1 MELAATLGARKLEA
15 EKFLIDMIA
24 LREKLT
30 QQALSVRN
38 EIPSVRRALV
48 AAIENRFFAIE
59 RDLGTQIVEFE
70 KSAGI
75 EINQAQLA
83 VAKLTQFTEL
93 TQGLLFLGTVPEI
106 AGSRAMVGSLF
117 VIFYFYF
124 YFFFYNYF
132 SSDLFSFFCS
142 DSLKTAR
149 KPSKNSNCYPSS
161 HGSPFSTSPPKMWR
175 TSDSPLSTWTV
186 FR

>member
-117 VIFYFYF
+117 VIFY
-124 YFFFYNYF
+124 NYF